1 LDKKKIFSPLNKV
14 KEKSKSLTSKVD
26 FDLYDAAKLMGALP
40 FKGLFNIDVTGLE
53 NIPETGPVILAAN
66 HRSFM
71 DSMFIP
77 HVLKRRVTFVAKQ
90 EYFDSIKTRWI
101 FKSTGQIPVR
111 RDSANSGLGAL
122 EAAKEVLKDGGVFV
136 IYPEGT
142 RTRDGFLHRGHTGV
156 ARLALETDATVIP
169 VGLIGTEHVQDVHEK
184 VPRVGK
190 KIEVHFGKP
199 INVDKYK
206 SDDDAKL
213 VLRNLTD
220 EIMYEIFSLSKYGYV
235 DSYASTI
242 PL

>member
-1 LDKKKIFSPLNKV
+1 MDNNKITNSFKKV
-14 KEKSKSLTSKVD
+14 KDKAKAFSEKKEL
-26 FDLYDAAKLMGALP
+26 DLYNVTKAIGSVP
-40 FKGLFNIDVTGLE
+40 FKGLFSIDVTGLE
-53 NIPETGPVILAAN
+53 NIPATGPVILAAN

-77 HVLKRRVTFVAKQ
+77 HVVKRRVTFVAKA
-90 EYFDSIKTRWI
+90 EYFDSIKTRWF

-111 RDSANSGLGAL
+111 RDSVNSAVGAL
-122 EAAKEVLKDGGVFV
+122 EAAKDVLNDGGVFA

-156 ARLALETDATVIP
+156 ARLALETDAVLIP
-169 VGLIGTEHVQDVHEK
+169 VGLIGTENVQDVHEK
-184 VPRVGK
+184 VPRFGK
-190 KIEVHFGKP
+190 KVEIHFGKA

-206 SDDDAKL
+206 SNLNSKL

-220 EIMYEIFSLSKYGYV
+220 EIMYEIFALSQYGYV

-242 PL
+242 PI

>member
-1 LDKKKIFSPLNKV
+1 MDNSKFLSSIKKV
-14 KEKSKSLTSKVD
+14 KGKSKSLALNKD
-26 FDLYDAAKLMGALP
+26 LDLYNVTKAIGSIP
-40 FKGLFNIDVTGLE
+40 FKGLYSIDVSGLE
-53 NIPETGPVILAAN
+53 NIPENGPVILAAN

-77 HVLKRRVTFVAKQ
+77 HVVKRRVTFVAKA
-90 EYFDSIKTRWI
+90 EYFDSIKTRWF

-111 RDSANSGLGAL
+111 RDSANSAVGAL
-122 EAAKEVLKDGGVFV
+122 DAAKEILEKGGVFA

-156 ARLALETDATVIP
+156 ARLALETDAAVIP
-169 VGLIGTEHVQDVHEK
+169 VGLVGTENVQDVNEK
-184 VPRVGK
+184 VPRFGK
-190 KIEVHFGKP
+190 KIEIHFGKP

-206 SDDDAKL
+206 TNLDSKL

-220 EIMYEIFSLSKYGYV
+220 EIMYEIFALSHYGYV

-242 PL
+242 PI